1 MLFHEVY
8 GVYYHTVAQILRRAV
23 EGSLREKELES
34 IIRNYAFSESVF
46 TILPALRNQEWQLL
60 DEEYHTPIK
69 HCPTMPLTIL
79 EKRWLKAII
88 LDKRIRLFEVDTSGL
103 EDVEPLFTP
112 EDYRVFDQYGDGDPF
127 ENERYIEIFR
137 TILQAIKSQESLQI
151 QYEPDRRKS
160 RSIVC
165 VPLRLEYSEKD
176 DKFRLYTFGCRYG
189 RILNVG
195 RMISCHKVP
204 SQKKRNIRDWTP
216 PRDQIELEVVD
227 RRNALERVLFHFA
240 HFERQAEKIADDRYR
255 VIIEYDRDDETE
267 LVIRVL
273 SFGPMVRVV
282 GPERFVNL
290 IRERLKQQKSCGL

>member
-1 MLFHEVY
+1 MLFHEAY

-23 EGSLREKELES
+23 EGRLREEELES

-46 TILPALRNQEWQLL
+46 TILPALKNQEWQLL
-60 DEEYHTPIK
+60 DEEYQTPIK
-69 HCPTMPLTIL
+69 HRPTMPLTIL
-79 EKRWLKAII
+79 EKRWLKAIS

-165 VPLRLEYSEKD
+165 VPLHLEYSEKD
-176 DKFRLYTFGCRYG
+176 DKFRLYTSGCRYG

-195 RMISCHKVP
+195 RMISCRKVP
-204 SQKKRNIRDWTP
+204 SHEKRNIRDWTP

-227 RRNALERVLFHFA
+227 ERNALERVLFHFA

-290 IRERLKQQKSCGL
+290 TRERLKQQKSCGL

>member
-1 MLFHEVY
+1 MLFHEAY

-23 EGSLREKELES
+23 EGRLREEELES

-46 TILPALRNQEWQLL
+46 TILPALKNQEWQLL
-60 DEEYHTPIK
+60 DEEYQTPIK
-69 HCPTMPLTIL
+69 HRPTMPLTIL
-79 EKRWLKAII
+79 EKRWLKAIS

-176 DKFRLYTFGCRYG
+176 DKFRLYTSGCRYG

-195 RMISCHKVP
+195 RMISCRKVP
-204 SQKKRNIRDWTP
+204 SHEKRNIRDWTP

-227 RRNALERVLFHFA
+227 QRNALERVLFHFA

>member
-1 MLFHEVY
+1 MLFHEIY

-23 EGSLREKELES
+23 EGSLREEELES
-34 IIRNYAFSESVF
+34 MIRNYAFSESVF
-46 TILPALRNQEWQLL
+46 TILPALKNQEWQLL
-60 DEEYHTPIK
+60 DEEYYTPIK
-69 HCPTMPLTIL
+69 HRPTMPLTIL
-79 EKRWLKAII
+79 EKRWLKAIS

-137 TILQAIKSQESLQI
+137 TILQAIKGKEFLQI

-176 DKFRLYTFGCRYG
+176 DKFRLYTSGCRYG

-195 RMISCHKVP
+195 RMISCRKVP
-204 SQKKRNIRDWTP
+204 SHEKRNIRDWTL

-227 RRNALERVLFHFA
+227 ERNALERVLFHFA
-240 HFERQAEKIADDRYR
+240 HFERQAEKISDDRYR
-255 VIIEYDRDDETE
+255 VMIEYDRDDETE